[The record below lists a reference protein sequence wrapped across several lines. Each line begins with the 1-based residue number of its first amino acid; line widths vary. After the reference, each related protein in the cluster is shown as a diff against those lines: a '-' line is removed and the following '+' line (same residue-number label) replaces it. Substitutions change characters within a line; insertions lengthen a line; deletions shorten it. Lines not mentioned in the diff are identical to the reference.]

1 MWSSSVKTGEQLSIS
16 GISAKDLAKEFGTP
30 AFTQQRLLS
39 AQRLAVGL
47 KIAELELMYAQEANL
62 LLPWLLA

>member
-16 GISAKDLAKEFGTP
+16 GISAKE
-30 AFTQQRLLS
+30 
-39 AQRLAVGL
+39 LAVGL